1 MPTLRRGVFTACH
14 PLPIAEPSPRPPRP
28 SARRVRRRPV
38 AAGFLPAVPVAP
50 PAPAGSLPAAGPRAV
65 AGTAPGQV
73 GTGGT
78 AAGEAAPVVA
88 VLAVEQPVPDPLAE
102 GLPAGGLPAER
113 AELRPPVQHRRVA
126 APSRCAPRRAGR
138 AASAARPAHAASAAG
153 DAA

>member
-1 MPTLRRGVFTACH
+1 
-14 PLPIAEPSPRPPRP
+14 
-28 SARRVRRRPV
+28 
-38 AAGFLPAVPVAP
+38 P

-113 AELRPPVQHRRVA
+113 AELRPPVPHRRVG
-126 APSRCAPRRAGR
+126 APSRCAPRRVGR

-153 DAA
+153 DAARCRRSATATRSGCSSPTATNHPPTGTAS